1 MAAKQSHAATCHF
14 CGNTYTNQGMYQ
26 HLPACDARQEA
37 IEAANA
43 QDAPRTRIFHL
54 VAKGSRYHWLHLEVS
69 AEATLRDLDQFF
81 RDIWVECCGHMSEFI
96 IDDVHYTTFE
106 DAWWLPEDR
115 GMDVRLG
122 EVLHPKLEFSYQY
135 DFGTT
140 TYIGLRVA
148 SAREG
153 VMLGDGKVIVMA
165 RNQPLDY
172 RCDVCGEPA
181 TVICTFCDY
190 TLLCDACR
198 ETHECDEAGLL
209 PVVNSPRM
217 GMCGYVGEAW

>member
-1 MAAKQSHAATCHF
+1 VANRTSHLATCQF

-37 IEAANA
+37 IKAANA

-54 VAKGSRYHWLHLEVS
+54 VAKGSQYHWLHLEVS
-69 AEATLRDLDQFF
+69 AEGTLAELDRFF
-81 RDIWVECCGHMSEFI
+81 RDIWVECCGHLSQFI
-96 IDDVHYTTFE
+96 IDDVYFVSTGGSPWF
-106 DAWWLPEDR
+106 PEDR
-115 GMDVRLG
+115 DMDVRLG

-140 TYIGLRVA
+140 THIDLRVA

-153 VMLGDGKVIVMA
+153 VMLGDSKIILMA

-172 RCDVCGEPA
+172 RCDACGEPA

-217 GMCGYVGEAW
+217 GMCGYVGDAW